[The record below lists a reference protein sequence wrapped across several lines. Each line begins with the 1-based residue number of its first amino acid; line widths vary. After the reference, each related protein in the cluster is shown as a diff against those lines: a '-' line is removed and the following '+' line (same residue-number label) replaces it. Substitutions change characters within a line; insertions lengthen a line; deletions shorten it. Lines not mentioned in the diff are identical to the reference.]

1 MNRSAFSAAGQA
13 ARANPFPL
21 AGRFD
26 LPGLEYEH
34 CKRVID
40 VVASLLSL
48 ILLMPLLVA
57 IVACVRLSGRGPILF
72 KQKRIGRDGKLFWC
86 YKFRTMAPDAES
98 QLSRSPELIAQFRE
112 NYKIKSDPRV
122 TRVGAILRRTSLD
135 EVPQLWNVLRGDMSL
150 IGPRP
155 IVEPELHKYGVHAG
169 RLLTVKPG
177 LGGIWQVSGR
187 STTSYADRVAMDM
200 RYIEIRSLALD
211 LKLMILTALVVIR
224 GRGAY

>member
-72 KQKRIGRDGKLFWC
+72 KQKRIGRDGKLFRC
-86 YKFRTMAPDAES
+86 YKFRTMVPDAES
-98 QLSRSPELIAQFRE
+98 LLSRSPELIEQFRE

-155 IVEPELHKYGVHAG
+155 IVEPELDKYGVHAD
-169 RLLTVKPG
+169 RLLTVKS
-177 LGGIWQVSGR
+177 LRI
-187 STTSYADRVAMDM
+187 RVAATGQ
-200 RYIEIRSLALD
+200 RD
-211 LKLMILTALVVIR
+211 LLTTLTVAGYLLSSGER
-224 GRGAY
+224 AAKADGAPGGLQDD